1 MVMMP
6 TAGRAGLIW
15 RAAGH
20 HRKTGSRTGVREEN
34 RREEERERERE
45 RRVAK
50 GNGVIRKSI

>member
-15 RAAGH
+15 CAAGH

-34 RREEERERERE
+34 RREEERERER
-45 RRVAK
+45 RVAK